1 MMLLLLIHL
10 LVNPIV
16 NLEQIGTIYFL
27 NNYFMYNISIAY
39 IQIFLII
46 VLISFLILFSF
57 FFKYYLTSIFEY
69 IFLILCAFFSLQI
82 MILCNNLFLLF
93 LFLEVVNLCL
103 YCLLGLNK
111 NSNFGIEIA
120 YKYFIQSAYTTL
132 IGFFALSIFYFIL
145 GTLDL
150 NELHVL
156 IDITN
161 ISYIVYSALLFLI
174 LNLFFKLGMF
184 PLHSWLSDVYQAS
197 FLLTAL
203 FIATIPKIVYIVIF
217 FKFLVIFHDFISYIT
232 LFLSFCTIIYGSLIT
247 LYQTNIKRILGYG
260 SMVHIGFIIYSMSLY
275 TLDSLSAAFFYL
287 IIYIILIYFFFSFFF
302 FVFENINASEMFFI
316 ENISQLNLLLNKNK
330 LITIM
335 IIFILFS
342 FAGLPL
348 FLGFFA
354 KWSIFLNLL
363 LTHKY
368 IELSCFLIFSLIS
381 TIYYI
386 RLLRFIFFLEWKK
399 YQIIMYINYKNF
411 QQLRFFLI
419 FVIALFIINI
429 FIMFYYTSIYLYIW
443 KYIYLFI
450 K

>member
-184 PLHSWLSDVYQAS
+184 PLHS
-197 FLLTAL
+197 
-203 FIATIPKIVYIVIF
+203 
-217 FKFLVIFHDFISYIT
+217 
-232 LFLSFCTIIYGSLIT
+232 
-247 LYQTNIKRILGYG
+247 
-260 SMVHIGFIIYSMSLY
+260 
-275 TLDSLSAAFFYL
+275 
-287 IIYIILIYFFFSFFF
+287 
-302 FVFENINASEMFFI
+302 
-316 ENISQLNLLLNKNK
+316 
-330 LITIM
+330 
-335 IIFILFS
+335 
-342 FAGLPL
+342 
-348 FLGFFA
+348 
-354 KWSIFLNLL
+354 
-363 LTHKY
+363 
-368 IELSCFLIFSLIS
+368 
-381 TIYYI
+381 
-386 RLLRFIFFLEWKK
+386 
-399 YQIIMYINYKNF
+399 
-411 QQLRFFLI
+411 
-419 FVIALFIINI
+419 
-429 FIMFYYTSIYLYIW
+429 
-443 KYIYLFI
+443 
-450 K
+450 